1 MKKILSSTKI
11 KLHFGLVKEQREEKW
26 ALARVL
32 KIYTVLFISRCTS
45 TLCPKS
51 YYQSNYLVLHFL
63 KKNRIIIYPFTFFLR
78 FFMLLLR

>member
-63 KKNRIIIYPFTFFLR
+63 KKQNNHLPSYVFSS

>member
-63 KKNRIIIYPFTFFLR
+63 KKKQNNHLPFYVFSS